1 MILSR
6 KQVEVWKNS
15 TIPID
20 GYGPLIRNLL
30 DTIDDLMADRPAPSG
45 ELDEYGVNVIKN
57 LSMLVR
63 RLAYRHPNQKLREQ
77 AFRYLDGEGLQG
89 DILRGEAKA
98 DASAA
103 QAGEDYLKDLAADLT
118 DEKYAAE
125 YLAACAKDS
134 PEALS
139 VGICDVFA
147 AIRADERNRARRE
160 APEEPDF
167 D

>member
-77 AFRYLDGEGLQG
+77 AFRYLEGEGLQG

-98 DASAA
+98 DARTP
-103 QAGEDYLKDLAADLT
+103 QAREDFDR
-118 DEKYAAE
+118 AE
-125 YLAACAKDS
+125 RVFK
-134 PEALS
+134 S
-139 VGICDVFA
+139 VGSGENVYEAFA
-147 AIRADERNRARRE
+147 VEFSAIRAEERNRARRE
-160 APEEPDF
+160 EPEEPDF